1 MVNSYKKILY
11 SKEKAKTTATCNMN
25 EPHKKNVKRNWTLK
39 KYSVG
44 ITFKARQNQT
54 TVPF

>member
-25 EPHKKNVKRNWTLK
+25 EPHKKNVKRNWTQK
-39 KYSVG
+39 KYSTG
-44 ITFKARQNQT
+44 IKFKARQNQT